1 MFSALTDARV
11 RSVHLKVWDHDPIS
25 RRAMPLRRT
34 SHRRQQRA
42 PLALG
47 ERMNATG
54 TPIHAKGL
62 GALMVCALLACQPV
76 AAQSSSQG
84 WPDGDTKAAVPTAPV
99 AKKARATTAKPAAE
113 TEQVKTT
120 EAAKGTQP
128 AKATDPAGDSAGSFA
143 LVQALRQQSDLL
155 ARLTVE
161 LEAQRAVILEQQQ
174 KIEALYERRDA
185 NGSASPAGATVA
197 VPALSETNLTVPR
210 VSSTVD
216 TDKPSAPVTGTGPGA
231 PTSAAVQNGDA
242 DLLKRIR
249 HRLLSSGASTP

>member
-1 MFSALTDARV
+1 
-11 RSVHLKVWDHDPIS
+11 
-25 RRAMPLRRT
+25 MPLRRT

-99 AKKARATTAKPAAE
+99 AKKARATTAKPAA

-174 KIEALYERRDA
+174 KIEALYERRAA

-197 VPALSETNLTVPR
+197 VPARSEANLTVR

-216 TDKPSAPVTGTGPGA
+216 TDKPSAPVTGAGPGA
-231 PTSAAVQNGDA
+231 PASAAVQNGDA